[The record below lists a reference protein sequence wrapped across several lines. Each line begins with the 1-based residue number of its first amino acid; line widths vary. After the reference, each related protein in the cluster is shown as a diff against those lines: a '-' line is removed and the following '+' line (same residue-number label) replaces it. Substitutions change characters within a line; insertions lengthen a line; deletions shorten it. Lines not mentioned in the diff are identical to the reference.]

1 MIDNLKAFAAV
12 VDTKSLTT
20 AASRLY
26 LTQSAISRRIQQ
38 LEETVGG
45 VLLDRNQRPPSPTA
59 LGRRVYEQSLP
70 ILRAVADLIS
80 LTRQDAAPTGTLRF
94 GMSQAIG
101 DVIMADAVEHLAG
114 EFPTLDVRVRAGW
127 GDGLTA
133 QVGAGDL
140 DAAII
145 MLPTGTRPEAPLIGR
160 NIATVDVAIVQSRS
174 RRLVRQAVRLADLAK
189 QDWILNP
196 IGCGYRAGLE
206 SAMGERGGSVR
217 VAIDTYGTEVQLRMI
232 ASGLGL
238 GLVPRSVLQASA
250 SRDEIAIVDATG
262 FAMQLDIWLIHLKE
276 FGNLKRAIEALAATV
291 AEGFAHYDAAVRR
304 RRKSLRRSGRG
315 SAAARRRVARR
326 RASALPRAYAE

>member
-12 VDTKSLTT
+12 IDCKSLTK
-20 AASRLY
+20 AASRLF

-38 LEETVGG
+38 LEEALGG
-45 VLLDRNQRPPSPTA
+45 TLLDRTQRPPSSTA
-59 LGRRVYEQSLP
+59 LGQRVYEQSLP
-70 ILRAVADLIS
+70 ILRAVDDLMT

-101 DVIMADAVEHLAG
+101 DVIMADAVEQLSG

-127 GDGLTA
+127 GAPLAA

-140 DAAII
+140 DAAIV
-145 MLPTGTRPEAPLIGR
+145 MLPAGTQPAAPLIGR
-160 NIATVDVAIVQSRS
+160 MIAAVDVAIVQSR
-174 RRLVRQAVRLADLAK
+174 RRPRVRKAVALADLAK

-206 SAMGERGGSVR
+206 SAVGESLR
-217 VAIDTYGTEVQLRMI
+217 VAVDTYGTEVQLRMI

-238 GLVPRSVLQASA
+238 GLAPRSVLRASA

-262 FAMQLDIWLIHLKE
+262 FAMQLDIWLIHLRE
-276 FGNLKRAIEALAATV
+276 FGNLKRAIEALTATV
-291 AEGFAHYDAAVRR
+291 ADGFARY
-304 RRKSLRRSGRG
+304 
-315 SAAARRRVARR
+315 AAA
-326 RASALPRAYAE
+326 